1 MLPGGPSSAYGLAEP
16 SRWGGAAEPLG
27 GGIVF
32 GESKPVF
39 YGGGSNL
46 HRLLKDIE
54 NRYSDAFAELGA
66 GVLRGLKRCVDSIE
80 AFLGLLFNG
89 ETRATVKMA
98 TYAKA
103 KSDIL
108 SFCGYY
114 ARWLGLPLMELFKY
128 EIYEIIEEAIHWW
141 GKTGNL

>member
-1 MLPGGPSSAYGLAEP
+1 MGWPSPLGG
-16 SRWGGAAEPLG
+16 GGAAEPLG